1 VLIPFT
7 DADFQERVKKELK
20 PEQPLLVYCRS
31 GGRSAKAVKVLQE
44 AGFKQ
49 IREIDS
55 GVIAWGKAGKA
66 LVK

>member
-1 VLIPFT
+1 
-7 DADFQERVKKELK
+7 
-20 PEQPLLVYCRS
+20 
-31 GGRSAKAVKVLQE
+31 VKVLQE

-49 IREIDS
+49 IREIDG